1 MRTRP
6 VCPVPRAHER
16 RARERPRMQGEGGEA
31 EERRQA
37 GRGRRKRPDPRWRS
51 AHVQERRAA
60 MAERPLSAP
69 DEHTNARISQLRRK
83 MRPPLPPASH
93 VEHENEE
100 RKEQKNPSPLRSS
113 SPRGAEAMRESEKDR
128 DASEGAPTSP
138 LHRFEGRTR
147 RRCLFFFKFEIK
159 RPNVPQCGDWRQ
171 LLSTPNFCVFQLHAH
186 LLTPELTS
194 PDRRVDSAGA
204 GFRAFVRR
212 ASC

>member
-100 RKEQKNPSPLRSS
+100 PSAFVFPSRRGGDEGKREGPRRVGGSSYLAPSPFRRQDAKAVFILLQIRNKTAKRAAMWRLAAAAVDAQFLCVPIARALVD
-113 SPRGAEAMRESEKDR
+113 PRADLPGSES
-128 DASEGAPTSP
+128 
-138 LHRFEGRTR
+138 
-147 RRCLFFFKFEIK
+147 
-159 RPNVPQCGDWRQ
+159 
-171 LLSTPNFCVFQLHAH
+171 
-186 LLTPELTS
+186 
-194 PDRRVDSAGA
+194 
-204 GFRAFVRR
+204 
-212 ASC
+212 

>member
-16 RARERPRMQGEGGEA
+16 RARECAPGCRGKGEKQKKEDRPA
-31 EERRQA
+31 EEEESARTPAGGARTCRRDARQ
-37 GRGRRKRPDPRWRS
+37 WR
-51 AHVQERRAA
+51 
-60 MAERPLSAP
+60 
-69 DEHTNARISQLRRK
+69 NARCPRQTNTQTPEYRSCGGKCGLPSLQPATSSMK
-83 MRPPLPPASH
+83 M
-93 VEHENEE
+93 
-100 RKEQKNPSPLRSS
+100 KSPLRSS